1 LSEEKEEKIRSET
14 NIEKTEILFGSD
26 KIVKRA
32 IDDFHKIKERFD
44 NCTDATG
51 PSVFF
56 NTPVWNEFVNLKN
69 RGIKLRFITEIT
81 KDNVN
86 YCKELI
92 KITELRHIDGI
103 KGNFGISD
111 GKDYGGS
118 ASVKEGQPPV
128 EIMRSNIRTFVEQQ
142 QFFFETLW
150 SRAVPAEQKIKEIE
164 EGVEPVKTKVIENSN
179 EILEQI
185 LEFTKKSKEIKSCSV
200 IDGIKLSY
208 DSFYDSYKKL
218 LEKYRNREHDGVR
231 WVTSINNKEDAKLIK
246 NFSNE
251 SIKIRHVEDVSFYNF
266 SLSDKQ
272 VLSTIDKMEEG
283 SMVTSVLLSNNPLY
297 INHYNS
303 IFEKMWRTGI
313 DANQRIKD
321 IEGGYVLNIE
331 TISNSIESLKFSKEL
346 LQKVKNEILI
356 MLASSSTFFR
366 FENSIGFNALEDLA
380 HQNIQVKVLIPSK
393 IELQNEINQII
404 KKYHKIEFRLLHSD
418 NEPFIGIT
426 IIDRQRVLIY
436 VVKDDNKINYV
447 DSIGMTIYIEGKS
460 TAMSYITIFNS
471 LWKQTDLYEKLE
483 KSYEKIKSHDKMQ
496 RDFINV
502 AAHELRTPIQPIIG
516 FTEHLRTK
524 ITDREQLGFIDIIY
538 RNTKRLKKLSEDILE
553 VSKIENNLLN
563 LNKEEFKIK
572 ELILQIISDYKKEAE
587 TKNIE
592 FEFID
597 HYNNDFYIYAD
608 KDRISQ
614 VISNLIGNSIKFITD
629 EKGSKISISVKKR
642 TKDKD
647 EEDDDFDDNACSNN
661 NMITITIKDDGVGID
676 KDILPILFTKFASKS
691 FQGTGLGLY
700 ICRNIVKAHGGSI
713 WAKNNNDRKGATF
726 SFTLP
731 FDK

>member
-1 LSEEKEEKIRSET
+1 
-14 NIEKTEILFGSD
+14 
-26 KIVKRA
+26 
-32 IDDFHKIKERFD
+32 
-44 NCTDATG
+44 
-51 PSVFF
+51 
-56 NTPVWNEFVNLKN
+56 
-69 RGIKLRFITEIT
+69 
-81 KDNVN
+81 
-86 YCKELI
+86 
-92 KITELRHIDGI
+92 
-103 KGNFGISD
+103 
-111 GKDYGGS
+111 
-118 ASVKEGQPPV
+118 
-128 EIMRSNIRTFVEQQ
+128 
-142 QFFFETLW
+142 
-150 SRAVPAEQKIKEIE
+150 
-164 EGVEPVKTKVIENSN
+164 
-179 EILEQI
+179 
-185 LEFTKKSKEIKSCSV
+185 
-200 IDGIKLSY
+200 
-208 DSFYDSYKKL
+208 
-218 LEKYRNREHDGVR
+218 
-231 WVTSINNKEDAKLIK
+231 
-246 NFSNE
+246 
-251 SIKIRHVEDVSFYNF
+251 
-266 SLSDKQ
+266 
-272 VLSTIDKMEEG
+272 
-283 SMVTSVLLSNNPLY
+283 
-297 INHYNS
+297 
-303 IFEKMWRTGI
+303 
-313 DANQRIKD
+313 
-321 IEGGYVLNIE
+321 
-331 TISNSIESLKFSKEL
+331 
-346 LQKVKNEILI
+346 
-356 MLASSSTFFR
+356 
-366 FENSIGFNALEDLA
+366 
-380 HQNIQVKVLIPSK
+380 
-393 IELQNEINQII
+393 
-404 KKYHKIEFRLLHSD
+404 
-418 NEPFIGIT
+418 
-426 IIDRQRVLIY
+426 
-436 VVKDDNKINYV
+436 
-447 DSIGMTIYIEGKS
+447 MTIYIEGKS

-629 EKGSKISISVKKR
+629 EKGSKVSISVKKR

-731 FDK
+731 FNK

>member
-1 LSEEKEEKIRSET
+1 
-14 NIEKTEILFGSD
+14 
-26 KIVKRA
+26 
-32 IDDFHKIKERFD
+32 
-44 NCTDATG
+44 
-51 PSVFF
+51 
-56 NTPVWNEFVNLKN
+56 
-69 RGIKLRFITEIT
+69 
-81 KDNVN
+81 
-86 YCKELI
+86 
-92 KITELRHIDGI
+92 
-103 KGNFGISD
+103 
-111 GKDYGGS
+111 
-118 ASVKEGQPPV
+118 
-128 EIMRSNIRTFVEQQ
+128 
-142 QFFFETLW
+142 
-150 SRAVPAEQKIKEIE
+150 
-164 EGVEPVKTKVIENSN
+164 
-179 EILEQI
+179 
-185 LEFTKKSKEIKSCSV
+185 
-200 IDGIKLSY
+200 
-208 DSFYDSYKKL
+208 
-218 LEKYRNREHDGVR
+218 
-231 WVTSINNKEDAKLIK
+231 
-246 NFSNE
+246 
-251 SIKIRHVEDVSFYNF
+251 
-266 SLSDKQ
+266 
-272 VLSTIDKMEEG
+272 MEEG

-366 FENSIGFNALEDLA
+366 FENSIGFNALENLA

-629 EKGSKISISVKKR
+629 EKGSKVSISVKKR